1 MHALFAHADIGL
13 AMLLFFFSMFVGIA
27 VWALRP
33 ANKEMIESHKYI
45 PLKENADD

>member
-13 AMLLFFFSMFVGIA
+13 AMLLFFFSVFMAIA
-27 VWALRP
+27 VWALLP
-33 ANKEMIESHKYI
+33 GNKEAIESHKYI